1 MQNLEQATEEV
12 QEIVQAVVEETIEEI
27 DNLTEEQVEVV
38 AEVLQVQTE
47 DVEIIAE
54 AIKEDEVIAD
64 AVEVY
69 VERAVEN
76 ADVEDYTLAD
86 VVVEVQIEEFISN
99 PIGTLVDVDLSDVVI
114 SDIGQDMTQD
124 QREKAQ
130 EVVIPVIITRIASL
144 ASMLLTR
151 RV

>member
-1 MQNLEQATEEV
+1 M
-12 QEIVQAVVEETIEEI
+12 
-27 DNLTEEQVEVV
+27 TEEQVEVV

-114 SDIGQDMTQD
+114 SDIGQDKTQD

-130 EVVIPVIITRIASL
+130 EVVIPLIITRIASL

>member
-1 MQNLEQATEEV
+1 M
-12 QEIVQAVVEETIEEI
+12 
-27 DNLTEEQVEVV
+27 
-38 AEVLQVQTE
+38 
-47 DVEIIAE
+47 
-54 AIKEDEVIAD
+54 
-64 AVEVY
+64 
-69 VERAVEN
+69 
-76 ADVEDYTLAD
+76 
-86 VVVEVQIEEFISN
+86 QIEEFISN
-99 PIGTLVDVDLSDVVI
+99 PIGTLVDIDLSDVVI

>member
-1 MQNLEQATEEV
+1 M
-12 QEIVQAVVEETIEEI
+12 
-27 DNLTEEQVEVV
+27 
-38 AEVLQVQTE
+38 
-47 DVEIIAE
+47 
-54 AIKEDEVIAD
+54 
-64 AVEVY
+64 
-69 VERAVEN
+69 
-76 ADVEDYTLAD
+76 
-86 VVVEVQIEEFISN
+86 QIEEFISN

>member
-1 MQNLEQATEEV
+1 M
-12 QEIVQAVVEETIEEI
+12 
-27 DNLTEEQVEVV
+27 
-38 AEVLQVQTE
+38 
-47 DVEIIAE
+47 
-54 AIKEDEVIAD
+54 
-64 AVEVY
+64 
-69 VERAVEN
+69 
-76 ADVEDYTLAD
+76 
-86 VVVEVQIEEFISN
+86 
-99 PIGTLVDVDLSDVVI
+99 VI